1 MRRAERW
8 ATSAAALAVVV
19 FGVYQLNVV
28 DETGNDPSL
37 APYTAVSILHE
48 QNLDLDEFPDEVFLE
63 RPIVITGRDVDGV
76 GDGDVFTD
84 LAALDAART
93 AAGPDARVL
102 DYFPVVPALLAV
114 PAVAVVDGV
123 AAVTGTPDSREL
135 LLQDRF
141 APYHVASAA
150 LVVTLAVLAARA
162 LALAVLTG
170 TERRRR
176 WTATGAALVLAF
188 GTTAWSVASRALWQ
202 HGPSLLFSLLAL
214 LMVVRVDP
222 VRTDDDPA
230 GPPRAAGRD
239 AVLLGV
245 ALALAVVS
253 RPTNA
258 VLAVALIVWLAV
270 RRRDL
275 VLRAVGGAA
284 AVAVATMAL
293 LALLGSP
300 IPPPYYGGGRVD
312 LHDGL
317 LDALA
322 ANWVSPSRGLL
333 LTTPVVLLAVPG
345 AVHWWRDRDRRPL
358 VVALVVTVVAVW
370 LSVSAFPQWWAGHT
384 FGPRFMTE
392 ALAPLFLLA
401 LPALDRWVPGGDSAP
416 SWVTTAERARAALAV
431 VVLLSVW
438 SVGVH
443 ALGAT
448 TRQTSCWN
456 TTPVD
461 VDDDPGRVWS
471 VADAQAVR
479 PVRILLGGDP
489 RRAVLGPC

>member
-1 MRRAERW
+1 MSRVERW
-8 ATSAAALAVVV
+8 ATSAVALAVVV
-19 FGVYQLNVV
+19 FVVHQLNVV

-37 APYTAVSILHE
+37 APFTAVSIVHE
-48 QNLDLDEFPDEVFLE
+48 RNLDLDEFPDRVFLE
-63 RPIVITGRDVDGV
+63 RPIVITGRDVTGV
-76 GDGDVFTD
+76 RDGDVFTD
-84 LAALDAART
+84 LDALDAARG
-93 AAGPDARVL
+93 AAGPDARL
-102 DYFPVVPALLAV
+102 YDYFPVVPALLAV
-114 PAVAVVDGV
+114 PAVLVVDGV
-123 AAVTGTPDSREL
+123 SAVAGTPDSREL
-135 LLQDRF
+135 LLEDRF

-170 TERRRR
+170 SERRRR
-176 WTATGAALVLAF
+176 WTATGAAVVLAF

-202 HGPSLLFSLLAL
+202 HGPSLLFAMVAL
-214 LMVVRVDP
+214 LLVVRLDP
-222 VRTDDDPA
+222 VRTTTEQ
-230 GPPRAAGRD
+230 PRSVRGDAA
-239 AVLLGV
+239 LLGMV
-245 ALALAVVS
+245 LALAVVS

-258 VLAVALIVWLAV
+258 VLAVALTAWLYV

-275 VLRAVGGAA
+275 VLRAVLGATGIA
-284 AVAVATMAL
+284 ALTVVVLAV
-293 LALLGSP
+293 LGSP
-300 IPPPYYGGGRVD
+300 VPPPYYGGGRVE
-312 LHDGL
+312 LHDGFL
-317 LDALA
+317 EALA

-345 AVHWWRDRDRRPL
+345 AIHWWRDRDRRPL
-358 VVALVVTVVAVW
+358 VVALVVTVAGVW

-401 LPALDRWVPGGDSAP
+401 LPAVDRWVPGGDSAP
-416 SWVTTAERARAALAV
+416 AWVTTAERARVLLVV

-471 VADAQAVR
+471 VTDAQAVR
-479 PVRILLGGDP
+479 SVRILVGGDL